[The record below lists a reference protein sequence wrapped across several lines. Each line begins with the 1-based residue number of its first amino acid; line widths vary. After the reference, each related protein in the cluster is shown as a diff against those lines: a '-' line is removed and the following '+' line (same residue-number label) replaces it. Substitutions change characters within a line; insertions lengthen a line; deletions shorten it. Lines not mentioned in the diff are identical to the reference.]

1 MSVDRKE
8 IDLIIRAALQGGKT
22 LEGVVKSISDIE
34 KALDAQTAA
43 AKRGESS
50 IDELKATLESLKRT
64 QDQLKDQAGLIGQ
77 FQRLSEQI
85 GKTAE
90 KSAQAAKTYA
100 DYKDKLDKAGTATE
114 FQSNKLIKLAKSAE
128 RNEVTLAKQ
137 RTDQEALTATLREA
151 GIEVDNLAAA
161 ETRARDAAAQLGIS
175 INRTQQAIETYT
187 DDVRL
192 ARAEQRKL
200 ADDKAFEQKLQDAA
214 QLNKAGEYIRFWT
227 DALNK
232 ADIAEKQQKTNAALR
247 QAADEAVAAARGYK
261 TLGAAAKTLSSS
273 SSGLREVIQGI
284 VDPST
289 QARTTLGGIE
299 DQVRK
304 VGSAVAAVNGPI
316 ENYRQQVTEL
326 AAVQKAIGQQAGMV
340 DAYNRQVA
348 VLRQARTEF
357 SAARV
362 QVLQYADALRNSTG
376 QNDALR
382 ASLQSAQA
390 TLAAAQRNLAAQLT
404 TTRELRT
411 SMRQAGLSTN
421 DLAGTQARL
430 TSAAQAS
437 TTALKNLE
445 VAHKRYGEGARQA
458 GAAHDFFTN
467 SGRTTLSLMQRIR
480 GELLSMAAAYVGLY
494 GAIGG
499 ATKVVDAFN
508 KKQAIQ
514 NQLALTVGND
524 NAKIAEE
531 YEYIRQQ
538 ADRVGVSF
546 EAAAKGYAKFSAAA
560 TLAGRDSKEIKYI
573 FESFMEVG
581 RVAGLATEDLD
592 GVFKALEQIISKG
605 SIQAEELRGQL
616 GDRLFGAFQ
625 VAAQAL
631 KDTYPDL
638 DKAMKDGKV
647 TADQLLKIAEKY
659 REIVGERLP
668 QATASLQSNQAR
680 LNTALFEFKT
690 LVAEKG
696 FADEFNKLVNTLT
709 EFFRS
714 SDGEK
719 FAQNLSDAFSL
730 VVQGLRWIVE
740 NLETVKHLMTIV
752 FGLYGAKVVLGLGTS
767 ALDTADKFKKL
778 ATVMTATN
786 GVRGVLMKGFLA
798 LNAFFVGWEIGKILS
813 EKFVSVRLAAIGL
826 VVGLDLLWTRM
837 KYSAAIIW
845 AELPNIFLDA
855 LAGVANGATS
865 VMRMILQA
873 FSMAARG
880 LGKNDLADSIDR
892 AIKAIEFRTGRIGNA
907 SGKLAQ
913 QMEADLARIRK
924 IGDEMADEAINPG
937 SVTAK
942 KAGIATQK
950 PTISPGKKKVDE
962 KELERRK
969 KLKEQIEAELAAID
983 AKIERQEKESLQSR
997 LDAID
1002 DTYFK
1007 LIRKIKSLG
1016 GAEAEAFAS
1025 ELKDKVGQLKVQE
1038 TAKFNAALLK
1048 EQTDLQT
1055 KLEQID
1061 AQAGRN
1067 SKTDIGK
1074 RLAAIKLQHEDTYR
1088 EIAKLR
1094 EKLVANGRDP
1104 GTADLMR
1111 DRLDAGVL
1119 ALQNIERQKYYEDAI
1134 NAVLEER
1141 KAKLDTIAVQEKT
1154 GLITQVQA
1162 RERAAQ
1168 IVAETQPRIEA
1179 ITAEGLLYVDTMI
1192 QSEQAA
1198 GRNTAALETL
1208 KAKLIE
1214 ARESAKGLKV
1224 EFLSAQQVNEMLANG
1239 ATTAFE
1245 KMATAI
1251 GGAIRGMNTWQD
1263 VIYATRNAFLS
1274 FAADFIMEI
1283 GKMILKQALLNSLRD
1298 SLSGTTG
1305 GFGGMIAGAVN
1316 ALLKHDGGVIGAPG
1330 SSMRSAPAAWFA
1342 NAPRYHGGGLPGLA
1356 PDEYPAILKKN
1367 EEVLTANDPRNVLNG
1382 GMAGGS
1388 AAPQG
1393 VKIINMI
1400 DSGSVV
1406 SEGLSTQSGERA
1418 FFNFIRANR
1427 TGLKQILA

>member
-8 IDLIIRAALQGGKT
+8 IDLIIRAALQGGKS
-22 LEGVVKSISDIE
+22 LDGVAKSITDIE

-50 IDELKATLESLKRT
+50 IDELKATLEALKRT

-77 FQRLSEQI
+77 FQRLASQI
-85 GKTAE
+85 EATAA
-90 KSAQAAKTYA
+90 KSAKAAQTYA
-100 DYKDKLDKAGTATE
+100 DYKDKLDKAGKATE
-114 FQSNKLIKLAKSAE
+114 FQSAKLIKLATAAE
-128 RNEVTLAKQ
+128 RNEATLARQ
-137 RTDQEALTATLREA
+137 RADQQALTATLREA
-151 GIEVDNLAAA
+151 GIQVDNLAAA
-161 ETRARDAAAQLGIS
+161 ENRARESAAQLGIT
-175 INRTQQAIETYT
+175 INRTQQAISTYA
-187 DDVRL
+187 DDVRK
-192 ARAEQRKL
+192 ARDEQRKL
-200 ADDKAFEQKLQDAA
+200 AEDKAFEAKLQDAA
-214 QLNKAGEYIRFWT
+214 RLNKAGEYIRFWT

-232 ADIAEKQQKTNAALR
+232 ADIAEKQLQVNSALR
-247 QAADEAVAAARGYK
+247 KAADEAVAAARGYK
-261 TLGAAAKTLSSS
+261 TLGTAAKALGGS

-284 VDPST
+284 IDPST
-289 QARTTLGGIE
+289 QARTTLAGIE
-299 DQVRK
+299 DQVRG
-304 VGSAVAAVNGPI
+304 VGAAVTAAKGPI
-316 ENYRQQVTEL
+316 ENYRGQVAQL
-326 AAVQKAIGQQAGMV
+326 AAVQKSIAQQAGLV
-340 DAYNRQVA
+340 DSFTRQTA
-348 VLRQARTEF
+348 ALRQARTEYV
-357 SAARV
+357 AARA

-376 QNDALR
+376 QNDALQ
-382 ASLQSAQA
+382 ASLRQAQA
-390 TLAAAQRNLAAQLT
+390 TLANAQRNLAAQLT

-411 SMRQAGLSTN
+411 AMRSAGLSTS
-421 DLAGTQARL
+421 DLAGTQQRL
-430 TSAAQAS
+430 TAAAQGS
-437 TTALKNLE
+437 TNALRSLE
-445 VAHKRYGEGARQA
+445 AAHKRYGEATRASGD
-458 GAAHDFFTN
+458 AHDFFSS

-480 GELLSMAAAYVGLY
+480 GEVLSMVAAYVGLY

-499 ATKVVDAFN
+499 AGKVIDAFN

-524 NAKIAEE
+524 NAKIADE

-538 ADRVGVSF
+538 ADRVGISF

-560 TLAGRDSKEIKYI
+560 TLAGRDSKEIRYI
-573 FESFMEVG
+573 FEAFTEVG

-605 SIQAEELRGQL
+605 TIQAEELRGQL

-631 KDTYPDL
+631 KSTYPDL

-668 QATASLQSNQAR
+668 QATASLQANQAR
-680 LNTALFEFKT
+680 LNSALFEFKT
-690 LVAEKG
+690 LIAESG
-696 FADEFNKLVNTLT
+696 FADQFNKLVETLT
-709 EFFRS
+709 TFFQS
-714 SDGEK
+714 NDGK
-719 FAQNLSDAFSL
+719 QFARDLSDAFGI
-730 VVQGLRWIVE
+730 VVQGLQWLLD
-740 NLETVKHLMTIV
+740 NLETVKHLMTII

-778 ATVMTATN
+778 TEVMKATN
-786 GVRGVLMKGFLA
+786 GMRGVLMKGFLA

-813 EKFVSVRLAAIGL
+813 EKFVSVRLAAIAL
-826 VVGLDLLWTRM
+826 VVGLDILWTRM

-845 AELPNIFLDA
+845 AELPNIFMDA
-855 LAGVANGATS
+855 LSAVGNVATKGLRS
-865 VMRMILQA
+865 ILQA
-873 FSMAARG
+873 FSAAARG

-892 AIKAIEFRTGRIGNA
+892 ALKAIEFRTDRIGSS

-924 IGDEMADEAINPG
+924 IGDEMADEAISPG
-937 SVTAK
+937 TTTARK
-942 KAGIATQK
+942 TGVATPK
-950 PTISPGKKKVDE
+950 PTTTAGKAKVDE

-983 AKIERQEKESLQSR
+983 AKIERQEKESLESR
-997 LDAID
+997 LAAID

-1007 LIRKIKSLG
+1007 LIRKIKKLG
-1016 GAEAEAFAS
+1016 GAEAEAFAG
-1025 ELKDKVGQLKVQE
+1025 ELKDKVAQLKVQE

-1067 SKTDIGK
+1067 TKTDIDK
-1074 RLAAIKLQHEDTYR
+1074 RLAAVRLQHEDTYR
-1088 EIAKLR
+1088 EIAKFR
-1094 EKLVANGRDP
+1094 EKLVANNRDTAP
-1104 GTADLMR
+1104 ADLMKQ
-1111 DRLDAGVL
+1111 RLDAGVL
-1119 ALQNIERQKYYEDAI
+1119 AIQNLERQKYFEDSI

-1154 GLITQVQA
+1154 GLISQVQA
-1162 RERAAQ
+1162 RERAAAV
-1168 IVAETQPRIEA
+1168 VAETQPRVEA
-1179 ITAEGLLYVDTMI
+1179 ITAEGLKYVETMI
-1192 QSEQAA
+1192 AAAQAA
-1198 GRNTAALETL
+1198 GETTTSLEAL

-1214 ARESAKGLKV
+1214 ARESAKGLKL
-1224 EFLSAQQVNEMLANG
+1224 EFLSAQQVNEMLASG
-1239 ATTAFE
+1239 ATNAFGT
-1245 KMATAI
+1245 MAQAI
-1251 GGAIRGMNTWQD
+1251 GGAIRGMNTWRD
-1263 VIYATRNAFLS
+1263 VINATRNAFLN

-1316 ALLKHDGGVIGAPG
+1316 ALLKHDGGVIGASG
-1330 SSMRSAPAAWFA
+1330 SQTRMAPASWFM
-1342 NAPRYHGGGLPGLA
+1342 NAPRYHGGGIPGLA

-1367 EEVLTANDPRNVLNG
+1367 EEVLTQNDPRNVLNG
-1382 GMAGGS
+1382 GLSGGS

-1406 SEGLSTQSGERA
+1406 SEGLSTQSGEKA
-1418 FFNFIRANR
+1418 IFNFIRANR